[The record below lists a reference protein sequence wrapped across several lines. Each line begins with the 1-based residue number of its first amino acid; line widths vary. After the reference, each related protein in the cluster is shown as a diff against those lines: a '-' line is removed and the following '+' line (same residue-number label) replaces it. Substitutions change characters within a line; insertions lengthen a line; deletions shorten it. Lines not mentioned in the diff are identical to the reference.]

1 MTLFMQTEDPSER
14 YYFAFS
20 FFKVDPKWRWM
31 ADLAKQESAKE
42 VENILGNSN
51 CMYRSYSTL
60 GIRDDADF
68 MLWFAAKTVEEIQDA
83 VSRLYLTV
91 FGKYIIPSRTY
102 FSVTRPSM
110 YAKTGKVPDIVAAK
124 IFSIST
130 GLSYSPL
137 EIWPAWVFQAS
148 ICLSLAQTLHSK
160 REMRQVSQQSL
171 HQHQLHV
178 KPLL

>member
-1 MTLFMQTEDPSER
+1 MQTEDPSER

-42 VENILGNSN
+42 VKNILGNSS

-110 YAKTGKVPDIVAAK
+110 YAKTGKVPAFVAGEDAKKYAIVYPFIKSRKWYRTPVCRETKAM
-124 IFSIST
+124 IMISHDLQLVT
-130 GLSYSPL
+130 NIH
-137 EIWPAWVFQAS
+137 EVI
-148 ICLSLAQTLHSK
+148 
-160 REMRQVSQQSL
+160 REYEYR
-171 HQHQLHV
+171 
-178 KPLL
+178 